1 MHERFQI
8 KAGESPGA
16 EHVEPNVLW
25 EIIFKSFYMKSLCE
39 VTIDAA
45 DESIPLMGLV
55 VGKFDS
61 L

>member
-1 MHERFQI
+1 MHERFRI

-39 VTIDAA
+39 VTVDTP
-45 DESIPLMGLV
+45 DESIQGMGLV
-55 VGKFDS
+55 VGKLD
-61 L
+61 